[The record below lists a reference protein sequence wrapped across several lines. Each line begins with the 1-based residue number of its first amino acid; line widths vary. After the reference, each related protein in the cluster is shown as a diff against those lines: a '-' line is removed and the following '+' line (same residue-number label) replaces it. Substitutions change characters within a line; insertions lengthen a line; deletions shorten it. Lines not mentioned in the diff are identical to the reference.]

1 MWFAFRAAPWAA
13 AVAVPVGI
21 VGASGHALAQAQ
33 SDEPEA
39 SGVAPAT
46 PPLDRAP
53 SAFAKVEPPPDPTGG
68 AYTTPTLL
76 FIPAAAM
83 PVWNARVIAS
93 ITTEGPTAA
102 DRLASGT
109 TLGFQPG
116 LGAEIGLPAGFT
128 VGAGTVWVGGDTS
141 PMPVSGGLSPY
152 AQARYQILGDR
163 DGHGF
168 LLGTSA
174 TYKFV
179 GFDGDPG
186 EIEVAVS
193 GQYRQSHYEVGLQGV
208 LGKDFASTDAD
219 AEVHAYAFYR
229 VIPELGIG
237 AAVQLREA
245 LVSQPDETS
254 YDVATG
260 AIASLTLGRWQVGAL
275 GGASTIGQ
283 AQQGQF
289 GGLAQLFG
297 TARF

>member
-1 MWFAFRAAPWAA
+1 MQSPPSPQREREDIDDVVRLPCRAMGGRRCGTRLHRGGFRRRSRAAPVRRA
-13 AVAVPVGI
+13 G
-21 VGASGHALAQAQ
+21 GRASSRQRPR
-33 SDEPEA
+33 S
-39 SGVAPAT
+39 
-46 PPLDRAP
+46 PLDRAP

-76 FIPAAAM
+76 FIPAAAV

-109 TLGFQPG
+109 ALGFQPG

-186 EIEVAVS
+186 EIEEAVS
-193 GQYRQSHYEVGLQGV
+193 GQYRRSHYEVGLQGV
-208 LGKDFASTDAD
+208 LAKTLPRPTRTRRST
-219 AEVHAYAFYR
+219 R
-229 VIPELGIG
+229 TL
-237 AAVQLREA
+237 
-245 LVSQPDETS
+245 S
-254 YDVATG
+254 TG
-260 AIASLTLGRWQVGAL
+260 
-275 GGASTIGQ
+275 
-283 AQQGQF
+283 
-289 GGLAQLFG
+289 
-297 TARF
+297 